1 MQAGRPGGQPPDV
14 FLKMTPSQL
23 DPKAPK
29 GCGDLQ
35 GGSLWHS
42 EHDRKG
48 RVGRLGA
55 LPPTPIST
63 KGFQKGWDYRS
74 GVEPQ

>member
-48 RVGRLGA
+48 RVGRLGGSA
-55 LPPTPIST
+55 SNPHQHQGFS
-63 KGFQKGWDYRS
+63 KGVGL
-74 GVEPQ
+74 